1 MQGPSLLL
9 DYINP
14 SLDTTIGA
22 ISHLLRLLADNPDQW
37 DLLRADPTLIP
48 HAINEAI
55 RVESPV
61 RGFTRVA
68 TADHR
73 IDEVALP
80 RGARVLMLF
89 GSANRDERKW
99 TDPERFDI
107 TRKPSDHL
115 GFGFGIHSCVG
126 MNLARLE
133 MRCLLEAMIPR
144 VARIDVDTVTMSG
157 NQVLRVIESMNA
169 TFTPAT

>member
-1 MQGPSLLL
+1 M
-9 DYINP
+9 
-14 SLDTTIGA
+14 
-22 ISHLLRLLADNPDQW
+22 
-37 DLLRADPTLIP
+37 
-48 HAINEAI
+48 
-55 RVESPV
+55 
-61 RGFTRVA
+61 RGFSRVS

-73 IDEVALP
+73 IDEVTLP
-80 RGARVLMLF
+80 RGSRVLMLF

-107 TRKPSDHL
+107 TRKPSDQL

-133 MRCLLEAMIPR
+133 MRCLLEAMVPR
-144 VARIDVDTVTMSG
+144 VARIEVDGVTMSG
-157 NQVLRVIESMNA
+157 NQVLHVIESMSA